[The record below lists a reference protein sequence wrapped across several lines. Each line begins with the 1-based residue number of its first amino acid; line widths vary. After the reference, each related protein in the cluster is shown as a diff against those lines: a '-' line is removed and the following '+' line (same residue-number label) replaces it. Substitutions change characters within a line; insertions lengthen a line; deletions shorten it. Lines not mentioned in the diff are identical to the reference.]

1 MVYNKMYI
9 DGDTQNELTPAAL
22 NEVPSLGEL
31 VEQVI
36 QDTVHRVL
44 YQDQIPDSEYIATDN
59 LGEIIE
65 KLAIIH
71 IRMWMLEDAMQVA
84 KTDEELA
91 DLKRKVDICFKVK
104 RPKYVQAIN
113 LLVDEAIR
121 TKKSLREDSVK
132 LYKGVENG

>member
-1 MVYNKMYI
+1 MNRL
-9 DGDTQNELTPAAL
+9 GDLIET
-22 NEVPSLGEL
+22 
-31 VEQVI
+31 VI
-36 QDTVHRVL
+36 HDTVDRVL
-44 YQDQIPDSEYIATDN
+44 ADEQMPDSEYIATDN

-113 LLVDEAIR
+113 LLVDDAIR
-121 TKKSLREDSVK
+121 TGKSLREDSVK
-132 LYKGVENG
+132 LYKGIDNA